1 MGIFD
6 GPMIDLLDLIP
17 KSQKEE
23 IKRKVRE
30 KVDDVIHPD
39 SELGEIIHRGRRL
52 ADTREQR
59 EKNAQNAPKNL
70 FYNEEKIKDE
80 DELRLADHL
89 FVRAGPI
96 THHAIYTGY
105 HHVIHYAPDYDG
117 TVRIHIADLDEFAQ
131 GRTIQRMNE
140 KESPLKYSREEAVKR
155 AKRRMGE
162 DEYFLI
168 SNNCEDFVR
177 WCRSGPEKW

>member
-6 GPMIDLLDLIP
+6 GPAIDLFDLIP
-17 KSQKEE
+17 KKKKEE

-30 KVDDVIHPD
+30 KVDDVIHPE

-59 EKNAQNAPKNL
+59 EQNAQKAPKNL
-70 FYNEEKIKDE
+70 FYDEEKIKDE
-80 DELRLADHL
+80 DELQLADHL
-89 FVRAGPI
+89 FVRDGVY
-96 THHAIYTGY
+96 THHAIYTGS

-117 TVRIHIADLDEFAQ
+117 KIRIHIADLDEFAQ
-131 GRTIQRMNE
+131 GRTIQRMSE

-155 AKRRMGE
+155 ARSRE
-162 DEYFLI
+162 SENEYLLI
-168 SNNCEDFVR
+168 GNNCEDFVR
-177 WCRSGPEKW
+177 WCRNGPEKW